1 MKSQVIPLAAP
12 GRMPAEEMQAV
23 SAAVS
28 AVVASGTYVGGDV
41 VSTFELEFARAVGP
55 DRYCVSVASGLDA
68 LILALCALDLPRG
81 SAVLVPPNDAGFAAL
96 AVQSVGLVPVLMDVS
111 AEGLATAELIDASA
125 TPDVSALIVTHLHG
139 LAADLSGV
147 GEWCRERGVR
157 LVEDCAQAH
166 GAQGVGLLGDAATF
180 SFYPTK
186 NLGALGDGGAV
197 VTADPNLAKQVLS
210 LREYGWGERFSVQI
224 RDGRNS
230 RLDAVQAAVLLARL
244 PYLEG
249 NNSTRRDVVARYQE
263 AAPNVRFL
271 AREDSSFVAHHAVVA
286 DPARDGLMTQLRRA
300 RIGHAVHYPALVS
313 EMPGISLGRASD
325 TPTAR
330 RLRDQL
336 ISLPCFPGITERE
349 VDEVSDVLVAWSRL
363 RHG

>member
-1 MKSQVIPLAAP
+1 
-12 GRMPAEEMQAV
+12 MPAAEMDAV
-23 SAAVS
+23 SVAVS
-28 AVVASGTYVGGDV
+28 AVVSSGTYVGGDV
-41 VSTFELEFARAVGP
+41 VSRFEVEFARAVGP
-55 DRYCVSVASGLDA
+55 ARYCVSVASGLDA
-68 LILALCALDLPRG
+68 LILALSGLGLPHQ
-81 SAVLVPPNDAGFAAL
+81 SSVLVPPNDAGFAAL

-111 AEGLATAELIDASA
+111 EEGLATAELITASA

-166 GAQGVGLLGDAATF
+166 GAQGVGLLGDVATF

-197 VTADPNLAKQVLS
+197 VTADPNLAKRLRS
-210 LREYGWGERFSVQI
+210 LREYGWGDRFSVQI

-271 AREDSSFVAHHAVVA
+271 ARDDSSFVAHHAVVV
-286 DPARDGLMTQLRRA
+286 DPTRDGLMARLQRA
-300 RIGHAVHYPALVS
+300 GIGHAVHYPALVS
-313 EMPGISLGRASD
+313 EMPGISLGGTAD

-336 ISLPCFPGITERE
+336 ISLPCFPGITDHE
-349 VDEVSDVLVAWSRL
+349 VDAVSAVLATWLRF